1 MPLWKAVA
9 RLRSPDVV
17 NSHRLTICCAAL
29 VGLWI
34 GSPPTRQLDVRADE
48 PKTAAFDAESRF
60 LQGQDVF
67 ARKCADCH
75 GSDGQGVEGVYADPL
90 VGDESI
96 GELARRITATM
107 PEGEP
112 EECVGEEAAA
122 VAAYIHQA
130 FYSEAARVRNRPPRI
145 ALTHLTANQLRQS
158 LADLYAH
165 FAGTTASVAGDRGL
179 RGHYF
184 KGARIRSSNR
194 KIDRVDDVIDFDW
207 KHDGPGEEISA
218 EDFCV
223 QWRGGLLVN
232 ETGPYEIVIRSTC
245 AFTCDLGRIGREFI
259 NNRVQSGNRT
269 EFRKSIVLTAGR
281 VVPIE
286 IELYQRKRKTK
297 QPPARISLSWVPSGG
312 VERVISARHL
322 LPTTPPPAF
331 SLQAKLPPD
340 DRSYGYDRGLAIDRQ
355 WDDSTTA
362 AAVEFAQ
369 VAVDELWADYRRSH
383 KKDADGNRGLLR
395 MFLKEVAETAFRGP
409 LDETARQFYVEEQ
422 LARSDDDNE
431 AIKRSLL
438 VILKSP
444 RFLYPGLDRDRSV
457 SQQVANRLA
466 LTMFDSLPADDW
478 LIRLIRQDALE
489 DANQVR
495 TAAARMMSDY
505 RTRGKTRQLMQEWLH
520 LSGDDQITKSAE
532 SFPEFDAELVDDLR
546 ASLNAF
552 VDDVVWSDSSD
563 YRRLFL
569 ADWTYTTPRLEA
581 FYGSAWQPSADGA
594 PGLSKTNPFDG
605 RRIGLLSHP
614 YLMSR
619 LAYQDST
626 SPVHR
631 GVFLI
636 RYVLGRTLRPP
647 QDAFTPLSPDLHP
660 NMTTRQRVELQ
671 TSPEGCQVCHYKING
686 LGFALE
692 RFDAVGRYRE
702 TEGEQPIDSTG
713 HYTTRGDEQV
723 RFNGA
728 AELAEFLASS
738 DDAHRAFVNRAFQ
751 HFVKQPIAAYG
762 PDRLDRLTEHFRNN
776 NYHIRKLLVEIALI
790 AADPAQFSDKSLTSE
805 ES

>member
-1 MPLWKAVA
+1 MK
-9 RLRSPDVV
+9 SF
-17 NSHRLTICCAAL
+17 RLTTCCAAL
-29 VGLWI
+29 LGLGI
-34 GSPPTRQLDVRADE
+34 GGLLTRPFDGRPVRADE
-48 PKTAAFDAESRF
+48 PKADASDSESR
-60 LQGQDVF
+60 LLRGKDLF
-67 ARKCADCH
+67 AQKCADCH
-75 GSDGQGVEGVYADPL
+75 GVEGQGVKSVYADPL

-96 GELARRITATM
+96 GELAKRITATM

-112 EECVGEEAAA
+112 EECVGDEAAA
-122 VAAYIHQA
+122 VAAYIHHA

-165 FAGTTASVAGDRGL
+165 FSGTPASVEDDRGL
-179 RGHYF
+179 RGSYF
-184 KGARIRSSNR
+184 KGARVRSSNR
-194 KIDRVDDVIDFDW
+194 KIDRIDTAVDFDW
-207 KHDGPGEEISA
+207 KDEGPGEGISA
-218 EDFCV
+218 DDFCV
-223 QWRGGLLVN
+223 QWRGALLVN
-232 ETGPYEIVIRSTC
+232 ETGRYEIVIRSTC
-245 AFTCDLGRIGREFI
+245 AFTCDLGRFGREFI
-259 NNRVQSGNRT
+259 NNRVQSGDKT
-269 EFRKSIVLTAGR
+269 EFRKSIVLTGGR

-297 QPPARISLSWVPSGG
+297 QPPARISLSWVPPGG
-312 VERVISARHL
+312 VERVIPARHL
-322 LPTTPPPAF
+322 LPTTPPPTF

-340 DRSYGYDRGLAIDRQ
+340 DRTYGYDRGLAIDRQ

-369 VAVDELWADYRRSH
+369 IAVDELWPDYRRSH
-383 KKDADGNRGLLR
+383 KSNADGKRGILR
-395 MFLKEVAETAFRGP
+395 AFLTEAAEIAFRGP
-409 LDETARQFYVEEQ
+409 LDETARRFYVEEQ
-422 LARSDDDNE
+422 LALSDDDQE

-457 SQQVANRLA
+457 SQRVANRLA
-466 LTMFDSLPADDW
+466 LTLFDSLPADEW
-478 LIRLIRQDALE
+478 LLRLVRQDALE
-489 DANQVR
+489 DGKQVR
-495 TAAARMMSDY
+495 AAAERMMSDY

-520 LSGDDQITKSAE
+520 LSDVEQITKSE
-532 SFPEFDAELVDDLR
+532 ETFPEFDAELIADLR
-546 ASLNAF
+546 ASLDAF
-552 VDDVVWSDSSD
+552 IDDVVWSESSD
-563 YRRLFL
+563 YRSLFL
-569 ADWTYTTPRLEA
+569 ADWTYTTPRLEE
-581 FYGSAWQPSADGA
+581 FYGSAWRPSADGA
-594 PGLSKTNPFDG
+594 SGLSKTNSFDG

-671 TSPEGCQVCHYKING
+671 TSPQGCQVCHYKING

-702 TEGEQPIDSTG
+702 AEGEQPIDSTG
-713 HYTTRGDEQV
+713 HYTARNDRHVTFD
-723 RFNGA
+723 GA
-728 AELAEFLASS
+728 TELAKYLAAS

-751 HFVKQPIAAYG
+751 HFVKQPIAAYA
-762 PDRLDRLTEHFRNN
+762 PDQSDRLTESFRSSE
-776 NYHIRKLLVEIALI
+776 YHIRKLLVEIALV
-790 AADPAQFSDKSLTSE
+790 AADPAKLPEANTPSE